1 MKNEVVNTQNHEIA
15 KYLAGQLLKVVLIT
29 VFFLSFPVSL
39 YIRGYADFTQM
50 PTLALL
56 SNHNYTVGL
65 GTGVAGCFFFLISM
79 IDFIADCLKLFF
91 AKDKTAQLKS
101 LRTTNEEKEQEQKEE
116 IPEQPIS
123 IIVALFLFL
132 VTLFLLFILIFGII
146 KYYHSL
152 NIETMN
158 YGLFFGS
165 ALGCLFIIVTLLLSE
180 KINKD
185 LNKILIVFAFILGVL
200 TSISAI
206 DGTKKIAQK
215 QSKSVK
221 QRMFN
226 YVELKNKSIHIE
238 NQYVKDIIDEVIKQ
252 VHLQV
257 DEKIVIEIFV
267 PKDFNSPN
275 RKNEYDETMNLLK
288 DSGFLKVEYYYT
300 DRDCLHGN
308 SGCNNEYSAIRIW
321 D

>member
-1 MKNEVVNTQNHEIA
+1 MKLKICLLAAAISVAAAANADYKARQTVNYQSYGEVFSDGLQTVEIDGA
-15 KYLAGQLLKVVLIT
+15 
-29 VFFLSFPVSL
+29 FFKF
-39 YIRGYADFTQM
+39 
-50 PTLALL
+50 
-56 SNHNYTVGL
+56 
-65 GTGVAGCFFFLISM
+65 
-79 IDFIADCLKLFF
+79 
-91 AKDKTAQLKS
+91 
-101 LRTTNEEKEQEQKEE
+101 
-116 IPEQPIS
+116 
-123 IIVALFLFL
+123 
-132 VTLFLLFILIFGII
+132 
-146 KYYHSL
+146 YHSL

-165 ALGCLFIIVTLLLSE
+165 ALGCMFIIVTLLISE

-238 NQYVKDIIDEVIKQ
+238 NQYVKDILDEVIKQ
-252 VHLQV
+252 VYLQA

-288 DSGFLKVEYYYT
+288 DSGFLKVDYYYT